1 MIIFHYN
8 ISLISRYTERY
19 NYILFLIN
27 YKIIF
32 LSYYIYSIICAWD
45 TLSSTG
51 LISVNHF
58 SLHGI
63 SSLGGRE

>member
-45 TLSSTG
+45 TLSTCFPPNRSINT
-51 LISVNHF
+51 L
-58 SLHGI
+58 
-63 SSLGGRE
+63 R